1 MNELAYNNLISVVN
15 VALAFSSFLLAI
27 KLKLWKYSKIAMAF
41 IDTIFIIVILDIVMR
56 NTIYNYIWVN
66 IHLTLVVLAQFTAI
80 TLIILHLI
88 KSHKK
93 GRRRDD

>member
-41 IDTIFIIVILDIVMR
+41 IDTIFIIVILD
-56 NTIYNYIWVN
+56 
-66 IHLTLVVLAQFTAI
+66 
-80 TLIILHLI
+80 
-88 KSHKK
+88 
-93 GRRRDD
+93 